1 MDLRSALAPEPADLA
16 PLPATMAGHPFGF
29 DEAGRPL
36 NRTKGNIVVATL
48 TYMLD
53 CVGQRAAQSLPAG
66 TSAGE
71 RDARIAQARTDALA
85 QVVARLNA
93 AIADPGYH
101 VTADYLF
108 KEGNRYAVEFDAF
121 LSEICRDISGDP
133 RFHFNRGA
141 RSISASVLQLARP
154 FSLRQVYSLLPRF
167 AAKFAATEFRVS
179 RVTANSAVIQW
190 YAANDLAQLPP
201 ALHHLFLDY
210 SCQYI
215 QGTFSSIPQ
224 LHSGLPPAN
233 IREVR
238 CQLRGDECCEWEF
251 TWQIPARRGLFDA
264 RPSEVGAVIP
274 PPYPRPPADRQAG
287 SDEVTSSLPPTY
299 PAPVS
304 LPDQELPPLPA
315 FLEGPP
321 FGADTEGRPIRQITG
336 ASLMAGIRQ
345 MQECAGQRSSEGLP
359 AAMDPQERQ
368 TQIVQAAAAAVDQL
382 VERVNAVIPDQRY
395 RISRDYLLNENNYY
409 SHEFNL
415 FVMEFARDISG
426 DPSFHFHRGLKS
438 IPAAMVK
445 LVRPL
450 PLRQIYT
457 LVPRLTAKATEA
469 DFRVVSTAP
478 NSAVIRW
485 HPGRQ
490 LARLPSDL
498 HRRYIHMVCQAY
510 QGLFAAIPRVH
521 SGRPLPRIKEN
532 RCLLRGDDCCE
543 WEFAWE
549 PGQPGVGPEVW
560 GGAILSAALLGY
572 TLARLPGWE
581 WAAAATALLPAV
593 CGWLLW
599 RTRRLAEGHAQVE
612 RLLLETRDSAE
623 KQFDDFQQTNADLQL
638 SNITLNQKLSE
649 LTALHEIGLAL
660 SATLDLDELLDKS
673 LRAVT
678 AYLACDR
685 AMILLVEEREGR
697 RALGSGHIIGGTPE
711 LAALMEGFEV
721 SLEAPYSFLAEVV
734 HSGVPMLVRDTV
746 QVSDERAREY
756 FAALQTRAFLAV
768 PLLAQGKPVGL
779 LAVDNAVTGRPI
791 PEAIQDLLVTVG
803 AQIASAV
810 DRARL
815 YQTLE
820 QRVTARTA
828 ELALAMRQAEE
839 TRAIAEQAN
848 RDKGALL
855 DEIRAM
861 LDAIDYGVLLM
872 GSDLRARIG
881 NRAFRD
887 MWGLPEEF
895 IARAPTLA
903 EMINYNRDTGLYD
916 VPGDQWDAYV
926 AERVAAVRQG
936 AIPATQ
942 FRRRDGRILRYQAL
956 VLPGGGRMLT
966 YFDIT
971 DLVQQNEYL
980 AALHETTVALMGRLE
995 VTELLETLI
1004 TRAGQLLNAPHAF
1017 IYLLEP
1023 GESELEC
1030 KIGVGALSQMV
1041 GSRRKPGE
1049 GLAGKIWQTGEPLV
1063 VDDYDTWSGRVDTFQ
1078 QGAMRA
1084 IMGVPLKSGAQV
1096 VGAIGLA
1103 YGGESNR
1110 AFGSEEV
1117 DLLTRFAQL
1126 ASVALDNAR
1135 LYSAA
1140 QETQRRLTDI
1150 INLLPD
1156 ATLVIDGEGH
1166 VIAWNRAIEEMTGI
1180 TAEEM
1185 LGKGDYE
1192 YAIPFYGERRPILV
1206 DLVFKP
1212 QEELEQKYDQ
1222 IQRHGSTLV
1231 GETYVP
1237 RLRGG
1242 AGYLLGT
1249 ASILADSR
1257 GNAVG
1262 AIETMRD
1269 ITDRKRAE
1277 TELRESEEKLRLIFE
1292 NAFDGIDI
1300 YEEIPSEGKRIL
1312 VDCNER
1318 YCEMAGRS
1326 KEELMSVENTVI
1338 FQRPIV
1344 SDWEESDRV
1353 SIMKGQAFSGVF
1365 SWIRPDGK
1373 ENIIEYNAAP
1383 TKVGDRYFT
1392 IGLDRDITERMRAEE
1407 ELRQAKEAAE
1417 AATQAKSAFLAMM
1430 SHEIRTPMN
1439 AIIGMSGLLLDTPLS
1454 PDQRDFAETVRNS
1467 GDALLTIINDILDF
1481 SKIEAGKLDLE
1492 GQPFDLREC
1501 VESALDLLRIKAAEK
1516 GLDLAYQMAPDVPP
1530 AIVGDVTRLRQILVN
1545 LLSNAVK
1552 FTETGEVV
1560 VSVERDTEQG
1570 SSRSLS
1576 PISIHFAVRDTGIGI
1591 PPDRIDRLFQAFSQ
1605 VDASTTRKYGGTGL
1619 GLAVS
1624 RRLAEMMGGTMWVES
1639 PAAPGPLV
1647 GEEAQGG
1654 PGSIFHFTL
1663 LAQAAPAL
1671 KVRAHLTDEQP
1682 QLRGRRV
1689 LIVDDNA
1696 TNRRIL
1702 TLQTQGW
1709 GMLPRATASPKE
1721 ALDWLRRGD
1730 PFDLAVVDLRMP
1742 EMTGVE
1748 LAVAIRAF
1756 EKGRGDAAPVLPLVL
1771 LSSLGGHE
1779 SGVEPGLFAAGL
1791 TKPMRP
1797 SALFDVLIGISAAQ
1811 PLQPAQA
1818 APAGSALDPE
1828 LATRHP
1834 LRILLAEDNA
1844 VNQKLAL
1851 RLLSQM
1857 GYRADVAG
1865 NGLEAIQAVER
1876 QPYDVILMDVQ
1887 MPEMDGLEATRQICA
1902 RWAAGERPRIIA
1914 MTANAMQGDREMCLE
1929 AGMDDYLSKPI
1940 RVEELVAALGL
1951 CRPLAR

>member
-1 MDLRSALAPEPADLA
+1 MMDLQSTLAPDPSGLA
-16 PLPATMAGHPFGF
+16 PLPATMAGRPFGS

-36 NRTKGNIVVATL
+36 NRTRGNIVAATVA
-48 TYMLD
+48 YMLE
-53 CVGQRAAQSLPAG
+53 CVGQHVAQSPPAAA
-66 TSAGE
+66 SAGE
-71 RDARIAQARTDALA
+71 REARIAQARADALA
-85 QVVARLNA
+85 QLVARLNA
-93 AIADPGYH
+93 AISDPRYH

-108 KEGNRYAVEFDAF
+108 KEGNSYSVEFDAF
-121 LSEICRDISGDP
+121 LSEICRDISGDT

-154 FSLRQVYSLLPRF
+154 LSLRQVYSLLPRF
-167 AAKFAATEFRVS
+167 AAKFAATEFRVG

-190 YAANDLAQLPP
+190 YAAADLARLPP
-201 ALHHLFLDY
+201 AIHRLFLEY

-215 QGTFSSIPQ
+215 QGTFSAIPQ
-224 LHSGLPPAN
+224 VHSGLPPAGVRE
-233 IREVR
+233 IR
-238 CQLRGDECCEWEF
+238 CYLRGDECCEWEF
-251 TWQIPARRGLFDA
+251 TWQAPARRGLLGT
-264 RPSEVGAVIP
+264 RPAEVGMGSP
-274 PPYPRPPADRQAG
+274 HPYPWPPMERQLG
-287 SDEVTSSLPPTY
+287 RGEVTSPLPPTY
-299 PAPVS
+299 PVPVS
-304 LPDQELPPLPA
+304 LPDQDLPPLPA
-315 FLEGPP
+315 FIEGPP
-321 FGADTEGRPIRQITG
+321 FGADKDGRPIRQITG
-336 ASLMAGIRQ
+336 ASLMAGIGQ
-345 MQECAGQRSSEGLP
+345 MQECVGQRTSQGLP
-359 AAMDPQERQ
+359 ATMDPQEQ
-368 TQIVQAAAAAVDQL
+368 QVQIAQAAAAALDRL

-395 RISRDYLLNENNYY
+395 RVSRDYLLNENNYY

-415 FVMEFARDISG
+415 FLMEFARDISG
-426 DPSFHFHRGLKS
+426 DPGFHFHRGLKS
-438 IPAAMVK
+438 IPATMVK
-445 LVRPL
+445 LIRPL
-450 PLRQIYT
+450 TLRQIYA
-457 LVPRLTAKATEA
+457 LVPRLTARVTDS
-469 DFRVVSTAP
+469 DFRVTSTAP
-478 NSAVIRW
+478 NSAVIQW

-490 LARLPSDL
+490 LARLSPGL

-521 SGRPLPRIKEN
+521 SRLPLARIKEN

-549 PGQPGVGPEVW
+549 PAQPGIGPQVW
-560 GGAILSAALLGY
+560 GGAILAAALLGY

-581 WAAAATALLPAV
+581 WTAAATALLPVV

-599 RTRRLAEGHAQVE
+599 RTRRLAESHEQAQ

-638 SNITLNQKLSE
+638 TNITLNQKLSE

-678 AYLACDR
+678 AHLSCDR
-685 AMILLVEEREGR
+685 AMILLVEERGGR
-697 RALGSGHIIGGTPE
+697 RVLGGGHIIGGTPE
-711 LAALMEGFEV
+711 MAALMEGLEV
-721 SLEAPYSFLAEVV
+721 WLVEGPYSFLADKVPLLWEIVY
-734 HSGVPMLVRDTV
+734 SGKPMLVRDTD

-779 LAVDNAVTGRPI
+779 LAVDNAITGRPI
-791 PEAIQDLLVTVG
+791 PEAIQDLLFTVG
-803 AQIASAV
+803 AQIAGAV
-810 DRARL
+810 DSARL

-820 QRVTARTA
+820 QRVAARTA
-828 ELALAMRQAEE
+828 ELAQATQQAEE
-839 TRAIAEQAN
+839 TRAAAEQAN
-848 RDKGALL
+848 REKGALL

-872 GSDLRARIG
+872 GPDLRARIG
-881 NRAFRD
+881 NRAFREL
-887 MWGLPEEF
+887 WGFSEEF

-916 VPGDQWDAYV
+916 VPRDQWDAYV
-926 AERVAAVRQG
+926 ARREEAVRQG
-936 AIPATQ
+936 AILPTQ

-980 AALHETTVALMGRLE
+980 AALHETTVGLISRLD

-1004 TRAGQLLNAPHAF
+1004 TRAGQLLNAPHGF

-1023 GESELEC
+1023 GEAELEC
-1030 KIGVGALSQMV
+1030 KVGVGALSQSV
-1041 GSRRKPGE
+1041 GTHRKPGD
-1049 GLAGKIWQTGEPLV
+1049 GLAGKVWQTGEPLV
-1063 VDDYDTWSGRVDTFQ
+1063 VDDYDGWPGRADQFQ
-1078 QGAMRA
+1078 PGLLGA
-1084 IMGVPLKSGAQV
+1084 IMGVPLKSGGQA

-1103 YGGESNR
+1103 YDPGTGRTFGAGEV
-1110 AFGSEEV
+1110 E
-1117 DLLTRFAQL
+1117 LLSRFAQL

-1150 INLLPD
+1150 INFLPD
-1156 ATLVIDGEGH
+1156 ATLVIDGEGR
-1166 VIAWNRAIEEMTGI
+1166 VIAWNRAMEEMTGI

-1185 LGKGDYE
+1185 LGKGDHE

-1206 DLVFKP
+1206 DLVFTP
-1212 QEELEQKYDQ
+1212 QEELEQRYAQ
-1222 IQRHGSTLV
+1222 VQRHGSVLV

-1237 RLRGG
+1237 RLRSPVTLGRGG
-1242 AGYLLGT
+1242 ARYLLGT
-1249 ASILADSR
+1249 ASILHDSK
-1257 GNAVG
+1257 GNTVG
-1262 AIETMRD
+1262 AIE
-1269 ITDRKRAE
+1269 
-1277 TELRESEEKLRLIFE
+1277 
-1292 NAFDGIDI
+1292 
-1300 YEEIPSEGKRIL
+1300 
-1312 VDCNER
+1312 
-1318 YCEMAGRS
+1318 
-1326 KEELMSVENTVI
+1326 
-1338 FQRPIV
+1338 
-1344 SDWEESDRV
+1344 
-1353 SIMKGQAFSGVF
+1353 
-1365 SWIRPDGK
+1365 
-1373 ENIIEYNAAP
+1373 II
-1383 TKVGDRYFT
+1383 
-1392 IGLDRDITERMRAEE
+1392 RDITERKVAEE
-1407 ELRQAKEAAE
+1407 ELQKAKEAAE

-1439 AIIGMSGLLLDTPLS
+1439 AIIGMSGLLLDTQLTA
-1454 PDQRDFAETVRNS
+1454 DQRDFAGTVRNS

-1481 SKIEAGKLDLE
+1481 SKIEAGKLELE
-1492 GQPFDLREC
+1492 GQPFDVREC

-1516 GLDLAYQMAPDVPP
+1516 GLELAYQMAPDVPP

-1560 VSVERDTEQG
+1560 VTVTRAGEALRPESAVTEVMTPDGKPSGKPESPG
-1570 SSRSLS
+1570 SASSL
-1576 PISIHFAVRDTGIGI
+1576 HFAVRDTGIGI
-1591 PPDRIDRLFQAFSQ
+1591 PSDRLDRLFQAFSQ

-1647 GEEAQGG
+1647 REGAKGG
-1654 PGSIFHFTL
+1654 PGSIFHFTI
-1663 LAQAAPAL
+1663 LAQTAPEL
-1671 KVRAHLTDEQP
+1671 RPRPHLTGEQP
-1682 QLRGRRV
+1682 QLTGRRV

-1709 GMLPRATASPKE
+1709 GMLPRDAASPKE

-1730 PFDLAVVDLRMP
+1730 PFDLAILDLRMP
-1742 EMTGVE
+1742 EMDGAA
-1748 LAVAIRAF
+1748 LAAAIRAL
-1756 EKGRGDAAPVLPLVL
+1756 EVEGQRSQVEGQRPAAFNLQPSTRPPLPLVL
-1771 LSSLGGHE
+1771 LSSLGGYE
-1779 SGVEPGLFAAGL
+1779 SGVQPGLFAASL
-1791 TKPMRP
+1791 TKPVRP
-1797 SALFDVLIGISAAQ
+1797 SALFDVLIGISAQQPAQ
-1811 PLQPAQA
+1811 PLQPARA
-1818 APAGSALDPE
+1818 APDKPALDPE
-1828 LATRHP
+1828 MATRHP
-1834 LRILLAEDNA
+1834 LHILLAEDNA

-1857 GYRADVAG
+1857 GYRADVAA

-1876 QPYDVILMDVQ
+1876 QPYDMILMDVQ
-1887 MPEMDGLEATRQICA
+1887 MPEMDGLEATRAICA
-1902 RWAAGERPRIIA
+1902 RWPAADRPRIVA
-1914 MTANAMQGDREMCLE
+1914 MTANAMQGDRELCLE

-1940 RVEELVAALGL
+1940 RVEELVAALG
-1951 CRPLAR
+1951 RS